1 MLMKGKYAFLSNYY
15 KCRIVDREYPGLIYN
30 SVEAAFQAAK
40 SRDEKTRL
48 IFTEISSNFAKK
60 LGRKLPLREDWEQ
73 IKDSMMEYYCRQKF
87 SNPELR
93 RKLIAVEEPIVEDNW
108 WNDTYWGV
116 CNGIGKNKLGQILTK
131 IREEALE
138 HMIIENK
145 EE

>member
-1 MLMKGKYAFLSNYY
+1 MILLKDASLLQ
-15 KCRIVDREYPGLIYN
+15 IL
-30 SVEAAFQAAK
+30 AAY
-40 SRDEKTRL
+40 
-48 IFTEISSNFAKK
+48 
-60 LGRKLPLREDWEQ
+60 
-73 IKDSMMEYYCRQKF
+73 SMMEYYCRQKF

-108 WNDTYWGV
+108 WNDIYWGV
-116 CNGIGKNKLGQILTK
+116 CNGIGENKLGQILTK